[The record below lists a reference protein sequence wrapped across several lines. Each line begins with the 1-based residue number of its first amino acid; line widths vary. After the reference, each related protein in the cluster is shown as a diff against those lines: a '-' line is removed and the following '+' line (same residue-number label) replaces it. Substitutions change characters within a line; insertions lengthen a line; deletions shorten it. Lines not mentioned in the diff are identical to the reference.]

1 MLGYQRLPGKHLC
14 SCGPLKDRNI
24 MLVDFDGDLCAIFGK
39 PGCIQTWRKPR
50 ENQRS
55 TFPKLITTHKSLFE
69 YTLFLRHLFSGQPKV
84 NPRAEA
90 GTLTVRSHPDAWK
103 SMGNIGNT
111 YQAQNIII
119 ESVVR
124 TKTADMVSGI
134 GKIVSSSLFSS
145 LPSQIP

>member
-1 MLGYQRLPGKHLC
+1 
-14 SCGPLKDRNI
+14 
-24 MLVDFDGDLCAIFGK
+24 
-39 PGCIQTWRKPR
+39 
-50 ENQRS
+50 
-55 TFPKLITTHKSLFE
+55 
-69 YTLFLRHLFSGQPKV
+69 
-84 NPRAEA
+84 
-90 GTLTVRSHPDAWK
+90 
-103 SMGNIGNT
+103 MGNIGNT